1 MATPLTLAK
10 ISIKDNYSNWNT
22 YLNLIYP
29 IGSYYISNKSDSPAA
44 KFGGIWNSISG
55 RFLYA
60 ATSIGNGNYDATT
73 HTHGLSNGYAKI
85 ALESSIGVEGK
96 TVTTY
101 TTNRHYFDSGWT
113 GSSAGSNWQTGRGV
127 SLGGN
132 SNSATNGLPARRNC
146 FMWYRTA

>member
-1 MATPLTLAK
+1 MATTLAN
-10 ISIKDNYSNWNT
+10 ISIKDNSNWNT

-29 IGSYYISNKSDSPAA
+29 VGSYYISNTSTSPASR
-44 KFGGIWNSISG
+44 FGGSWSQISG

-60 ATSIGNGNYDATT
+60 ATSIGNGNYDAAT

-85 ALESSIGVEGK
+85 ALEASIGVVTK
-96 TVTTY
+96 TVTAY
-101 TTNRHYFDSGWT
+101 NTNRHYYDSGWT
-113 GSSAGSNWQTGRGV
+113 GSSAGSAWQTERGV
-127 SLGGN
+127 SLGGS